1 MNELIS
7 VIIPVYKVEPFLEK
21 CIKSVL
27 EQTYKNFEVILV
39 DDGSPDCCPQI
50 CDLWEQRDSRI
61 HVIHQKN
68 GGGGLARNQALNISR
83 GEFVTFV
90 DSDDYI
96 APIMF
101 EFLLGQFQDGVDI
114 VECDYCITEN
124 DHAKFDK
131 KEDTYEYKIFSAE
144 DAMCE
149 NINDRIFRQLI
160 WNKMYRRKVIGNVR
174 FPVGNKID
182 DEFWTYQVLG
192 NAKKLVYAGKIL
204 YAYRQQDSSVMHRL
218 SAEDRFESIQ
228 AKIQRHEYIC
238 RKMPVIKE
246 NSLYNLWFT
255 CMYQGQLALRTMN
268 KMEFKKIYDKLE
280 SVIHRYPISK
290 KKLKISNKQR
300 FWLRM
305 ASISFYWTCRIR
317 NFLRIGF
324 H

>member
-1 MNELIS
+1 
-7 VIIPVYKVEPFLEK
+7 
-21 CIKSVL
+21 
-27 EQTYKNFEVILV
+27 
-39 DDGSPDCCPQI
+39 
-50 CDLWEQRDSRI
+50 
-61 HVIHQKN
+61 
-68 GGGGLARNQALNISR
+68 
-83 GEFVTFV
+83 
-90 DSDDYI
+90 
-96 APIMF
+96 MF

-218 SAEDRFESIQ
+218 SAEDRFESIKD
-228 AKIQRHEYIC
+228 KIQRHEYIC

-305 ASISFYWTCRIR
+305 ASTSFYWTCRIR
-317 NFLRIGF
+317 NFLRIGL
-324 H
+324 